1 MQKFELHITV
11 NSVKSTLIEL
21 ITSQCK
27 INDYQLSI
35 GQIKQ
40 AINKGALWLSR
51 GKSTQRLRKIKKNLS
66 IGDVI
71 HFYYHQQLL
80 SQKPPQAE
88 LIADFHHYSIW
99 YKPYGMLS
107 QGSKWSDHCTINRWV
122 EVHMIP
128 QRPAFIVHRLDRA
141 ASGLIVIAHS
151 KKAAQQFTQLFE
163 HRALN
168 KYYQIIVH
176 GQLLFTQNKQNSHD
190 DNNWIK
196 NKVVKNKVIN
206 NNIDG
211 KKAISTFSSLDYD
224 QISNTSLLQV
234 KIETGRKHQIRK
246 HASLINLPVVGD
258 RLHGNKAYQYS
269 DDLNLQLSAV
279 HLDFICPFSNDKRCI
294 ELPVQFRLNLNKTAD
309 KLMTL
314 EKPQ

>member
-1 MQKFELHITV
+1 MQKFELHITI
-11 NSVKSTLIEL
+11 NSLENTLIEV
-21 ITSQCK
+21 ITSECK
-27 INDYQLSI
+27 VNDYQLSI
-35 GQIKQ
+35 GQVKQ

-51 GKSTQRLRKIKKNLS
+51 GKSTQRLRKIKKTLRL
-66 IGDVI
+66 GDVV

-80 SQKPPQAE
+80 LQRPPQAE
-88 LIADFHHYSIW
+88 LIEDFDHYSIW

-107 QGSKWSDHCTINRWV
+107 QGSKWSDHCTISRWV
-122 EVHMIP
+122 EMHITP
-128 QRPAFIVHRLDRA
+128 QRRAFIVHRLDRA

-151 KKAAQQFTQLFE
+151 KKAAQHFSQLFE

-176 GQLLFTQNKQNSHD
+176 GQLLFTQNKE
-190 DNNWIK
+190 NNKDHNPLIE
-196 NKVVKNKVIN
+196 NKLVN
-206 NNIDG
+206 NEIDG
-211 KKAISTFSSLDYD
+211 KKAVSIFSLLDYH
-224 QISNTSLLQV
+224 QASNTSLLQV

-279 HLDFICPFSNDKRCI
+279 YLDFICPFSNNKQCI
-294 ELPVQFRLNLNKTAD
+294 ELPVRLRLNLSNTAD
-309 KLMTL
+309 KLSTL
-314 EKPQ
+314 ERY